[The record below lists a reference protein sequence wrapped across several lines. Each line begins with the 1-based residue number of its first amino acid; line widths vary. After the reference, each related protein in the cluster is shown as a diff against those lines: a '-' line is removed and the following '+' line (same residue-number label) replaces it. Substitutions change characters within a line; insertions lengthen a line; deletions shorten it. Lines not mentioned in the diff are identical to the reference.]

1 MDYCMPRAADVPF
14 FKVYSNPCPTKI
26 NPLGVK
32 GAGEAGT
39 VGSMPAIMNAIYNI
53 LYRFGIESIK
63 MPVTSEKIWK
73 ALQKS

>member
-1 MDYCMPRAADVPF
+1 MPRAKDVPF
-14 FKVYSNPCPTKI
+14 FKVHSNPCPTSL

-39 VGSMPAIMNAIYNI
+39 VGAMPAVMNSIYNV
-53 LYRFGIESIK
+53 LYNYGIEKIK

-73 ALQKS
+73 ALYGQKP